1 LSGTTGFKTGYT
13 LMHDGGTVLNPEV
26 FQGKTNIIS
35 GNPVFNSRIP
45 RRFGITHG
53 SIPKNR

>member
-1 LSGTTGFKTGYT
+1 
-13 LMHDGGTVLNPEV
+13 MHDGGTVLNPEV
-26 FQGKTNIIS
+26 FQGKTNIIP

-53 SIPKNR
+53 SIQKIDNTILKPNVLLK

>member
-1 LSGTTGFKTGYT
+1 
-13 LMHDGGTVLNPEV
+13 MHDGGTVLNPEV
-26 FQGKTNIIS
+26 FQGKTNIIP